1 MNNLKYYE
9 DSLAYDF
16 SMFAPA
22 EKIDTPKKGK
32 IIDIPE
38 AQKKRAIRRKKAAA
52 GISGKVSAVIV
63 TVFIVAMLGASIF
76 LRSQITQTEQQI
88 AKTEQQISLAESKLA
103 AVNFEMEQ
111 KLSYSNLEQA
121 ATALGMRKM
130 DKSQV
135 VYIRTNQENKAVLGE
150 GELSAENNQ

>member
-22 EKIDTPKKGK
+22 EKAAPSKKGK

-38 AQKKRAIRRKKAAA
+38 EQKKRAIRRKKAAS
-52 GISGKVSAVIV
+52 GVSRKISIILV
-63 TVFIVAMLGASIF
+63 TLFIIGMLSGNIF
-76 LRSQITQTEQQI
+76 LRSQISETEQKI
-88 AKTEQQISLAESKLA
+88 TKMENQISLAESKLA
-103 AVNFEMEQ
+103 SVNFKIEQ
-111 KLSYSNLEQA
+111 KLSYNNLEEA
-121 ATALGMRKM
+121 AMALGMRKLS
-130 DKSQV
+130 KSQI

-150 GELSAENNQ
+150 GELSAENK

>member
-22 EKIDTPKKGK
+22 EKAAPSKKGK

-38 AQKKRAIRRKKAAA
+38 EQKKRAIRRKKAAS
-52 GISGKVSAVIV
+52 GVSGKISIILV
-63 TVFIVAMLGASIF
+63 TLFIIGMLSGNIF
-76 LRSQITQTEQQI
+76 LRSQISETEQKI
-88 AKTEQQISLAESKLA
+88 TKMENQISLAESKLA
-103 AVNFEMEQ
+103 SVNFKIEQ
-111 KLSYSNLEQA
+111 KLSYNNLEEA
-121 ATALGMRKM
+121 ATALGMRKLS
-130 DKSQV
+130 KSQI

-150 GELSAENNQ
+150 GELSAENN

>member
-22 EKIDTPKKGK
+22 EKAAPSKKGK

-38 AQKKRAIRRKKAAA
+38 EQKKRAIRRKKAAS
-52 GISGKVSAVIV
+52 GVSGKISIILV
-63 TVFIVAMLGASIF
+63 TLFIIGMLSGNIF
-76 LRSQITQTEQQI
+76 LRSQISETEQKI
-88 AKTEQQISLAESKLA
+88 TKMENQISLAESKLA
-103 AVNFEMEQ
+103 SVNFKIEQ
-111 KLSYSNLEQA
+111 TLSYNNLEEA
-121 ATALGMRKM
+121 AMALGMRKLS
-130 DKSQV
+130 KSQI

-150 GELSAENNQ
+150 GELSAENN

>member
-22 EKIDTPKKGK
+22 EKAAPSKKGK

-38 AQKKRAIRRKKAAA
+38 EQKKRAIRRKKAAS
-52 GISGKVSAVIV
+52 GVSGKISIILV
-63 TVFIVAMLGASIF
+63 TLFIIGMLSGNIF
-76 LRSQITQTEQQI
+76 LRSQISETEQKI
-88 AKTEQQISLAESKLA
+88 TKMENQISLAESKLA
-103 AVNFEMEQ
+103 SVNFKIEQ
-111 KLSYSNLEQA
+111 KLSYNNLEEA
-121 ATALGMRKM
+121 AMALGMRKLS
-130 DKSQV
+130 KSQI

-150 GELSAENNQ
+150 GELSAENN